1 MRNIALELRLIVP
14 EQKRPPNSVFS
25 ERLAVA
31 GNHGRDSF
39 FNDAT
44 PKKSIKRAAR
54 VGL

>member
-1 MRNIALELRLIVP
+1 LFRERNIALELQLIVP
-14 EQKRPPNSVFS
+14 ERKRALNTAFS

-44 PKKSIKRAAR
+44 PTRA
-54 VGL
+54 

>member
-1 MRNIALELRLIVP
+1 VLELRLIVP
-14 EQKRPPNSVFS
+14 EQERKPNTSFS

-44 PKKSIKRAAR
+44 LKKSMKAESR